1 MKAEVTIKIDAPGLE
16 VALQSL
22 AQAIANNGEIDFSE
36 LRTDEPTKKEVSTNA
51 EAKKQSL
58 AEKILELGGTPPEKG
73 SVAKFQAAFE
83 KVSANALAA
92 TEFKVAEEVE
102 TPQAPKSTPPTLL
115 EDPKEEEEEEEEE
128 EEVFPDVAE
137 VRMLAAAV
145 VKSQNGNTALGKGF
159 LQNCLDAVGAGN
171 LTHATKGQL
180 KEIVPLMEEHA
191 GKTLEQVVSETSA

>member
-1 MKAEVTIKIDAPGLE
+1 MKAEVTIKIEAPGLE
-16 VALQSL
+16 IALQSL
-22 AQAIANNGEIDFSE
+22 AQAIANNGEIDFKE

-51 EAKKQSL
+51 EAKKQSI

-92 TEFKVAEEVE
+92 TEFKVAEDVDGGE
-102 TPQAPKSTPPTLL
+102 TPQAPPSTPPTLL
-115 EDPKEEEEEEEEE
+115 DDP

>member
-1 MKAEVTIKIDAPGLE
+1 MKAEVTIKIEAPGLE

-22 AQAIANNGEIDFSE
+22 AQAIANKGEINFNE
-36 LRTDEPTKKEVSTNA
+36 LRTDEPTKKEGSTNA
-51 EAKKQSL
+51 EAKKQSI

-102 TPQAPKSTPPTLL
+102 TPQAPKSTPPTFL
-115 EDPKEEEEEEEEE
+115 EDPKEEE

-145 VKSQNGNTALGKGF
+145 VKGQNGNTALGKGF

-171 LTHATKGQL
+171 LTEATKGQL